1 MSRTI
6 TSALILYAKQD
17 ETRIIDTMAE
27 KYEDRELIRLLR
39 GSQAM
44 QDRAL
49 VFIMDK
55 MKTDIIKHLYNQGC
69 KDAVAAES
77 FFLEGI
83 TKGMHSIVKGDFRED
98 GSVVGYFKKICYR
111 LWLSAMR
118 SDNARK
124 AREEKVGHT
133 ITTADLTAEDLIFQ
147 EQRAILL
154 NEILDKLGKGCADIM
169 LLKAG
174 GYSTKEIVNKTDYSS
189 ISSVDKRNSICMDKL
204 RQLMKD
210 NPQVMKLL
218 KELHEK

>member
-6 TSALILYAKQD
+6 TSALILYAEQD
-17 ETRIIDTMAE
+17 ETRTIDTMAE

-83 TKGMHSIVKGDFRED
+83 TKGMHSIVKGDFRAD

-169 LLKAG
+169 LLKA
-174 GYSTKEIVNKTDYSS
+174 
-189 ISSVDKRNSICMDKL
+189 C
-204 RQLMKD
+204 
-210 NPQVMKLL
+210 LL
-218 KELHEK
+218 YTSPSPRDS